1 METTIKKIGG
11 QTIVAINGRLDTPNS
26 KLFEESIQP
35 ILQDPNPDV
44 CIDCTDLQY
53 ISSSGL
59 RQFITLLKYVKSVN
73 GKMEVTNLC
82 PEVREVFDMTGFSS
96 IFNL

>member
-1 METTIKKIGG
+1 METRINRIGE
-11 QTIVAINGRLDTPNS
+11 QTIVTINGRLDTPSS
-26 KLFEESIQP
+26 KAFEESIQP
-35 ILQDPNPDV
+35 ILQDENPNLH
-44 CIDCTDLQY
+44 IDCTALEY

-73 GKMEVTNLC
+73 GTMEVTNLN
-82 PEVREVFDMTGFSS
+82 PEVKDVFDMTGFSG